1 MNNLGDRR
9 RFLTSALSVVTGS
22 LLFLAGG
29 ARSVF
34 ASLDPRP
41 EFASSKVEQ
50 VLLFYFGTS
59 DAADDASIRITAP
72 LVTENR
78 EVVPFKIHAPGA
90 EKIAVMT
97 DANPEPL
104 IIAMDRVMDKS
115 GVIIGR
121 AQLRR
126 TGYLMC
132 YVMRNDILTRASA
145 RINVAGHWQEPFL

>member
-1 MNNLGDRR
+1 MCERR
-9 RFLTSALSVVTGS
+9 QFLTSALSVLTGS
-22 LLFLAGG
+22 LLYLADG

-34 ASLDPRP
+34 AAFDPRP
-41 EFASSKVEQ
+41 EFASSEVEQ
-50 VLLFYFGTS
+50 VLQFFFGTS

-78 EVVPFKIHAPGA
+78 EVVPFKIYAPGA

-115 GVIIGR
+115 GVVIGR

-126 TGYLMC
+126 TGNLMC
-132 YVMRNDILTRASA
+132 YVMRNSVLTRASI
-145 RINVAGHWQEPFL
+145 RINVAGHWQEPMV

>member
-1 MNNLGDRR
+1 MGGRR
-9 RFLTSALSVVTGS
+9 QFLTSALQVVTGS
-22 LLFLAGG
+22 LIFLAGR

-34 ASLDPRP
+34 AALDPRP
-41 EFASSKVEQ
+41 EFASEEIEQ
-50 VLLFYFGTS
+50 VLQFYFGTS

-78 EVVPFKIHAPGA
+78 EVVPFKIDAPGA

-97 DANPEPL
+97 DANPQPL
-104 IIAMDRVMDKS
+104 IIAMDRVVDKS

-121 AQLRR
+121 AQLQR
-126 TGYLMC
+126 TGTLIC
-132 YVMRNDILTRASA
+132 YVMRNNVLTRAST